1 MPKILTLL
9 VEKVNPEP
17 TIEEMK
23 AFGVRFDRIQWNKL
37 MANKDFIKVF
47 DKNLRKA
54 EKLVPIIL
62 NK

>member
-9 VEKVNPEP
+9 VEKINPEP

-23 AFGVRFDRIQWNKL
+23 AFGMKYDRIQWNKL
-37 MANKDFIKVF
+37 MSNKDFVKVF
-47 DKNLRKA
+47 DKNLKKA
-54 EKLVPIIL
+54 EKLVSIIL